1 MNVKITLL
9 LILSLVLTCF
19 ASIGYANA
27 APVAIQDLPERVAY
41 QFTIDEWLAGMLL
54 SIGVLMLVML
64 PTIYLTKGKQMT
76 LYIIFALAVLAPLVG
91 LGWFDLWAYII
102 ILLAIAAGF
111 SKQLINFFGGIG
123 R

>member
-1 MNVKITLL
+1 MNVKITIPLVLVLL
-9 LILSLVLTCF
+9 LTCF
-19 ASIGYANA
+19 VGYANA

-76 LYIIFALAVLAPLVG
+76 LYVIFSLAVLAPLVG

-111 SKQLINFFGGIG
+111 SKQLINFFGGL
-123 R
+123 RS